1 MFPTKFVPIIAAAF
15 LVCAGSGARAQT
27 IAAQPV
33 PASVSPAAAAGHAAF
48 AGSAISDADLG
59 QVAGR
64 EDTGAMIAAADQ
76 RNVVANNS
84 VSGNSVTG
92 DVVIDGNAFQ
102 NVQGLA
108 VISANTGNNVAINS
122 AMNVTINM
130 GQ

>member
-1 MFPTKFVPIIAAAF
+1 
-15 LVCAGSGARAQT
+15 
-27 IAAQPV
+27 
-33 PASVSPAAAAGHAAF
+33 
-48 AGSAISDADLG
+48 
-59 QVAGR
+59 
-64 EDTGAMIAAADQ
+64 MIAAADQ